1 MLTFFTAPLAI
12 IPSKASTPVKKVTV
26 AAIERTTALVGIAAA
41 AMLYVFT
48 SPAIALGC
56 IVGSGFMIANFFLLT
71 LVGGGILAL
80 GRGRGGLSM
89 AGILLIPIKLLFFLV
104 VSYVI
109 ISRLRVNVP
118 GFVAGV
124 LTQFAAVFIESW
136 RD

>member
-1 MLTFFTAPLAI
+1 
-12 IPSKASTPVKKVTV
+12 
-26 AAIERTTALVGIAAA
+26 
-41 AMLYVFT
+41 
-48 SPAIALGC
+48 
-56 IVGSGFMIANFFLLT
+56 MIANFFLLT